1 MRSRGGKWMRL
12 ASECLVDV
20 CVAGFY
26 LLHWLCAWK
35 GFVLPFSRLNAIL
48 VLLHIQVLASV

>member
-1 MRSRGGKWMRL
+1 MRL

-35 GFVLPFSRLNAIL
+35 GCVLPFSRLNAIL
-48 VLLHIQVLASV
+48 VLLHIQVLAPV